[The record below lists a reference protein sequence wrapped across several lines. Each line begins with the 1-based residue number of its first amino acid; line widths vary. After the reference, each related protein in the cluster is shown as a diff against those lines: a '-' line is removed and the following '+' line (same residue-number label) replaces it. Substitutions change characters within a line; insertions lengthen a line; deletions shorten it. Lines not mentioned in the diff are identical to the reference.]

1 MGTLGVP
8 RNLRANRGDLSQ
20 RGGLS
25 ERYWTEAM
33 GVKRLFFHTDLPAA
47 ASPHAGRLHVLW
59 SANTPK
65 RPGGLPESRSCEVVP
80 LLRVICQTMLSYGW
94 RCLVLWKSLKPITNI
109 RSERYD
115 PSSAQR
121 SQHYECTYRSG

>member
-33 GVKRLFFHTDLPAA
+33 GVKRLFFHNDLPAA

-80 LLRVICQTMLSYGW
+80 LLRFAIIRRWFHTGDAVQSSGNHSNQVPISDQNVPILHLHIMS
-94 RCLVLWKSLKPITNI
+94 VLTVVAEHS
-109 RSERYD
+109 
-115 PSSAQR
+115 
-121 SQHYECTYRSG
+121 